1 MHNGA
6 MHDLPPV
13 FFDVHSGLDRE
24 SPGTDAATSDAWRRL
39 GAAPGAR
46 AVDMGCGPGAA
57 SLVLAELGAASVLA
71 VDLHR
76 PFLDQLDRRA
86 ADRGFSSIIQSR
98 CADMA
103 SITVEDGP
111 FDLVW
116 SEGAIYN
123 LGFEAGLLR
132 WRDLV
137 PEGGSAAVSD
147 LVWLTDTPPE
157 EATAFFA
164 EESPDMV
171 ALATRLEQASAAG
184 WSIRDHV
191 LMTEDAWDAYYEPM
205 EVRLNSLFEKYRDD
219 AEALAVLD
227 AHQQEIDV
235 RKHHG
240 SSYGSVFFLLE
251 RSP

>member
-71 VDLHR
+71 VDLHQ

-86 ADRGFSSIIQSR
+86 ADRGFGSVIQSR

-103 SITVEDGP
+103 SITVRN
-111 FDLVW
+111 V
-116 SEGAIYN
+116 
-123 LGFEAGLLR
+123 R
-132 WRDLV
+132 WESV
-137 PEGGSAAVSD
+137 TGSANPVGKSAVSNAEIMRR
-147 LVWLTDTPPE
+147 PPR
-157 EATAFFA
+157 A
-164 EESPDMV
+164 P
-171 ALATRLEQASAAG
+171 
-184 WSIRDHV
+184 W
-191 LMTEDAWDAYYEPM
+191 
-205 EVRLNSLFEKYRDD
+205 
-219 AEALAVLD
+219 
-227 AHQQEIDV
+227 
-235 RKHHG
+235 
-240 SSYGSVFFLLE
+240 
-251 RSP
+251 